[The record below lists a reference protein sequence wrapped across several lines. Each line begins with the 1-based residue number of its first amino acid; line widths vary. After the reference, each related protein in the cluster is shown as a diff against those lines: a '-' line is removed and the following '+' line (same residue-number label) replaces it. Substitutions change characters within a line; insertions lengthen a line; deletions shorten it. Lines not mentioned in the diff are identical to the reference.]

1 MTTFKGITLLWVVLM
16 ITACSTAQP
25 AETAALATVQ
35 ELNCPYPAGVDL
47 DNHRQSVRISLGR
60 RPSAGY
66 HIELTRQDVDSGNLF
81 LEFSE
86 QRPDGMAAQMLTSPC
101 MTVSLPDDWQ
111 QLVVQ
116 NRQNGQ
122 RWQFSR

>member
-1 MTTFKGITLLWVVLM
+1 MTISQGITLLVVTL
-16 ITACSTAQP
+16 ITTACSTAQP
-25 AETAALATVQ
+25 VETTALATVQ
-35 ELNCPYPAGVDL
+35 DLNCPFPAGVDL
-47 DNHRQSVRISLGR
+47 TTDRQALRISLGR
-60 RPSAGY
+60 RPTAGY
-66 HIELTRQDVDSGNLF
+66 GIELTRQDVEGDHLV

-86 QRPDGMAAQMLTSPC
+86 QQPKGMAAQMLTSPC
-101 MTVSLPDDWQ
+101 MTVLLPDDWQ